1 MKWAASNQDRQVCA
15 DPWKKASGLD
25 QEKAERGP
33 AGSQTLLRGLD
44 VLQVVANGTIP
55 LAELA
60 SQLGLTRSTTHR
72 LASAL
77 LDRRYLTLVSGR
89 GYQLGPRLL
98 ELGYQAQT
106 QTDLM
111 ALAQPVL
118 AELSK
123 HTGLPSFLGR
133 RDDDHSLNLLSVPGR
148 QRVAVI
154 TPVGT
159 RRRLAE
165 TSLGKALMLDD
176 GEAGWERHF
185 AAADPDHCPPDWRSA
200 MERSAAEGVVLH
212 AGPPPDHVRAI
223 ATTVRDASGKIV
235 AGISMVTVSQ
245 YLKTEELTHLAPEL
259 LEAARKISIQLGHR
273 PAPPPH
279 SS

>member
-1 MKWAASNQDRQVCA
+1 M
-15 DPWKKASGLD
+15 D
-25 QEKAERGP
+25 QEKGERG
-33 AGSQTLLRGLD
+33 ATGSQTLQRGLD
-44 VLQVVANGTIP
+44 VLHVVANGSAT

-60 SQLGLTRSTTHR
+60 SQLGLSRSTTHR
-72 LASAL
+72 LANAL
-77 LDRRYLTLVSGR
+77 LERRYLTLAPGR
-89 GYQLGPRLL
+89 GYQLGPKLL

-111 ALAQPVL
+111 ALAHPVL
-118 AELSK
+118 ADLSEQ
-123 HTGLPSFLGR
+123 TGLPSFLGR

-176 GEAGWERHF
+176 TPAEWKRHF
-185 AAADPDHCPPDWRSA
+185 AAADPAHCPPDWQAA
-200 MERSAAEGVVLH
+200 MERSVAENVVLH

-223 ATTVRDASGKIV
+223 ATPVRDFSGKIV

-245 YLKTEELTHLAPEL
+245 YLKTEELAHLAPQL
-259 LEAARKISIQLGHR
+259 KEAGQKISAQLGHR
-273 PAPPPH
+273 QDRETSGKRKAP
-279 SS
+279 

>member
-1 MKWAASNQDRQVCA
+1 MER
-15 DPWKKASGLD
+15 
-25 QEKAERGP
+25 EKAERG
-33 AGSQTLLRGLD
+33 ATGSQTLLRGLD
-44 VLQVVANGTIP
+44 VLQVVAHGAIT

-60 SQLGLTRSTTHR
+60 TQLGLTRSTTHR

-77 LDRRYLTLVSGR
+77 QERRYLTLVSGR
-89 GYQLGPRLL
+89 GYQLGPKLL

-118 AELSK
+118 AALSE

-148 QRVAVI
+148 QRVAVV

-176 GEAGWERHF
+176 DPAEWQRHF
-185 AAADPDHCPPDWRSA
+185 SRADPDHCPQDWRSA
-200 MERSAAEGVVLH
+200 MERSVTEGVVLH

-223 ATTVRDASGKIV
+223 ATAIRDASGKIV
-235 AGISMVTVSQ
+235 AAISMVTVSQ
-245 YLKTEELTHLAPEL
+245 YLKTEELARFAPEL
-259 LEAARKISIQLGHR
+259 KEAAQAISTQLGHR
-273 PAPPPH
+273 SAASHTLPEE
-279 SS
+279 

>member
-1 MKWAASNQDRQVCA
+1 ME
-15 DPWKKASGLD
+15 
-25 QEKAERGP
+25 EKAERG
-33 AGSQTLLRGLD
+33 ATGSQTLLRGLD
-44 VLQVVANGTIP
+44 VLQVVAQGAVT
-55 LAELA
+55 LADLA

-77 LDRRYLTLVSGR
+77 LERRFLTLVSGR
-89 GYQLGPRLL
+89 GYQLGPKLL
-98 ELGYQAQT
+98 ELGYQAQS

-111 ALAQPVL
+111 ILAQPIL
-118 AELSK
+118 AELSEQ
-123 HTGLPSFLGR
+123 TGLPSFLGR
-133 RDDDHSLNLLSVPGR
+133 RDEDHSLNLLSVPGS

-176 GEAGWERHF
+176 GPAEWQRHF
-185 AAADPDHCPPDWRSA
+185 AAADPDHCPHDWRSA
-200 MERSAAEGVVLH
+200 MEQSVVEGVVLH

-223 ATTVRDASGKIV
+223 ATAVRDASGKIV

-245 YLKTEELTHLAPEL
+245 YLKTEELTRFAPHLK
-259 LEAARKISIQLGHR
+259 EAGQKISTQLGHR
-273 PAPPPH
+273 HTPLP
-279 SS
+279 SR

>member
-1 MKWAASNQDRQVCA
+1 M
-15 DPWKKASGLD
+15 SGLD

-33 AGSQTLLRGLD
+33 TGSQTLQRGLD
-44 VLQVVANGTIP
+44 VLQLVAQGTIA
-55 LAELA
+55 LADLA

-77 LDRRYLTLVSGR
+77 LERRYLTLVSGR
-89 GYQLGPRLL
+89 GYQLGPKLL

-111 ALAQPVL
+111 ALAQPIL
-118 AELSK
+118 AELSES
-123 HTGLPSFLGR
+123 TGLPSFLGR

-176 GEAGWERHF
+176 GEAEWQRHF
-185 AAADPDHCPPDWRSA
+185 AAADPAHCPQDWRSA
-200 MERSAAEGVVLH
+200 MERSVADGVVLH
-212 AGPPPDHVRAI
+212 AGPPPEHVRAI
-223 ATTVRDASGKIV
+223 ATVVRDASGKIV
-235 AGISMVTVSQ
+235 AGISMVTLSQ
-245 YLKTEELTHLAPEL
+245 YLKTEELTDLAPQL
-259 LEAARKISIQLGHR
+259 LEAAQKISNQLGHR
-273 PAPPPH
+273 QGPTR
-279 SS
+279 ST

>member
-1 MKWAASNQDRQVCA
+1 MNQD
-15 DPWKKASGLD
+15 
-25 QEKAERGP
+25 KAERGP
-33 AGSQTLLRGLD
+33 TGSQTLQRGLD
-44 VLQVVANGTIP
+44 VLQVVARGSIP

-60 SQLGLTRSTTHR
+60 GQLGLTRSTTHR

-77 LDRRYLTLVSGR
+77 LERGYLTLVSGR
-89 GYQLGPRLL
+89 GYQLGPKLL

-111 ALAQPVL
+111 ALAQPIL

-148 QRVAVI
+148 QRVAVV

-159 RRRLAE
+159 RRLLAE

-176 GEAGWERHF
+176 GPAEWQRHF
-185 AAADPDHCPPDWRSA
+185 AAADPAHCPSDWRAA
-200 MERSAAEGVVLH
+200 MEQGVAEGVVLH

-223 ATTVRDASGKIV
+223 ATAVRDASGKIV

-245 YLKTEELTHLAPEL
+245 YLKTEELTHFGPEL
-259 LEAARKISIQLGHR
+259 LEAAQKISTQLGHR
-273 PAPPPH
+273 QAPAGA
-279 SS
+279 S